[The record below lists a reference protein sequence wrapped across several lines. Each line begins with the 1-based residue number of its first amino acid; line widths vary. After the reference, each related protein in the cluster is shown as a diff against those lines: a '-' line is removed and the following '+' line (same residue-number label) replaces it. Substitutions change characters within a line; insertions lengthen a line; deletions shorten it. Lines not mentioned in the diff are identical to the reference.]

1 MKKKKDLLIL
11 LILNTEI
18 LQYEMYK
25 VIKYVKI
32 IVEYVNNVKS

>member
-32 IVEYVNNVKS
+32 IVEYVNNVNS